1 MITLATPIGSVTKL
15 TEAHT
20 RGLSRLGI
28 ATVHDLLY
36 YFPLRYSSV
45 AALRLIDQLQQGEMV
60 TLYGTLSGIKT
71 KKGWK
76 SKIPMAEATFQDVT
90 GDTIKVIW
98 FNQAYIAK
106 MIPEGSPVQLTGK
119 VAAGKNGNIYLTNP
133 EHTAIPVL
141 PIDNHQSL
149 FGDGGNDQFGF
160 PVYRETRGVTSKWIY
175 HTLNRIFKSGLLDT
189 IEDPIPEDIRERYN
203 LPDLKKSLLWVH
215 TPKEEK
221 DATVARKRFAFEE
234 VFLIQL
240 KKHQERHYFEQQFS
254 YVIPK
259 NKQLFDEF
267 VGRFPFIPTQ
277 AQQDAISDIIGD
289 MASGRPMSRLV
300 EGDVGSGKTFI
311 AAVASSVVISTRPD
325 TAKDFGNLQVAYMA
339 PTEILAT
346 QLYENFIQYF
356 KHTGLSIVLL
366 TGSGC
371 RKFPSKVSPDGWTD
385 ISRAQALKWI
395 ANGEVPIVIGTHTLI
410 QKKVQFKHLGLVVI
424 DEQHRFGTRQRMQ
437 LAKKDGHIPHYLS
450 MTATPIPRTLA
461 LTIYGDLDL
470 SIVDTQPPGRK
481 PVITTVV
488 PADKRDAS
496 YAAIQ
501 KEVDAGRQLYVICPR
516 IDTPDEEEQ
525 NKLQLKSVTAEAKR
539 LQTTVFKNSRVG
551 ILHSKMTRQK
561 KEDIMLQFARHEI
574 DILVATSVVEVG
586 INVPNA
592 TNIIIEGAERF
603 GLSQLHQLRGRVLR
617 SSDQAYCY
625 LFADAKSQK
634 TADRLQSFMKAR
646 NGFELAE
653 QDLMLRGAGDLGGTK
668 QWGLSDL
675 AMEAIKNIKMVEAAR
690 TEARTLIEADPE
702 LTDYPTLAQ
711 TIQARRGEFHE
722 E

>member
-1 MITLATPIGSVTKL
+1 MSILPNTPIAHVTKL
-15 TEAHT
+15 SDAHT
-20 RGLSRLGI
+20 KGLARLGI
-28 ATVHDLLY
+28 NTVYDLLY
-36 YFPLRYSSV
+36 YFPVRYSDV
-45 AALRLIDQLQQGEMV
+45 AAVRLIDQLQQGETV
-60 TLYGTLSGIKT
+60 TLSGTLSGLKT

-76 SKIPMAEATFQDVT
+76 SKIPMAEAVLQDVT
-90 GDTIKVIW
+90 GETIKIVW
-98 FNQAYIAK
+98 FNQAYMAK
-106 MIPEGSPVQLTGK
+106 MIPQNTPVQLTGK
-119 VAAGKNGNIYLTNP
+119 VSMGKNGKPYLTNP
-133 EHTAIPVL
+133 EHTAIPEL
-141 PIDNHQSL
+141 PIDTHDSL
-149 FGDGGNDQFGF
+149 FGASEDQFGF
-160 PVYRETRGVTSKWIY
+160 PLYRETKGVTSKWIY
-175 HTLNRIFKSGLLDT
+175 HTLQRIFKSGVLDA
-189 IEDPIPEDIRERYN
+189 IEDPIPVDILRRYH
-203 LPDLKKSLLWVH
+203 LPGLKNSLLWIH
-215 TPKEEK
+215 TPKKEQ
-221 DATVARKRFAFEE
+221 DAAVARKRFAFEE

-240 KKHQERHYFEQQFS
+240 KKQQERYYFEQQFS
-254 YVIPK
+254 YTIAN
-259 NKQLFDEF
+259 NKQRDDAFIS
-267 VGRFPFIPTQ
+267 RFPFQPTK
-277 AQQDAISDIIGD
+277 AQTDALSDIMRD
-289 MASGRPMSRLV
+289 MASGRPMSRLI

-311 AAVASSVVISTRPD
+311 AAVASSAVVHTRPND
-325 TAKDFGNLQVAYMA
+325 KNFGSLQVAYMA

-356 KHTGLSIVLL
+356 KHTGLQIVLL

-371 RKFPSKVSPDGWTD
+371 RKFPSKVNPDGWTT

-395 ANGEVPIVIGTHTLI
+395 KNGEVPIVIGTHTLI
-410 QKKVQFKHLGLVVI
+410 QKKVEFKHLGLVII

-470 SIVDTQPPGRK
+470 SVVDTQPPGRK
-481 PVITTVV
+481 PVITTIV
-488 PADKRDAS
+488 PHDKRHES
-496 YAAIQ
+496 YAHIQ
-501 KEVDAGRQLYVICPR
+501 KELDAGRQAYVICPR
-516 IDTPDEEEQ
+516 IDEPDPNEEV
-525 NKLQLKSVTAEAKR
+525 KLQVKSVTAEAER
-539 LQTTVFKNSRVG
+539 LKKEVFKHAHIG
-551 ILHSKMTRQK
+551 ILHSKMTKQK
-561 KEDIMLQFARHEI
+561 KEDVMQQFAAHEL

-617 SSDQAYCY
+617 STHQAYCY

-634 TADRLQSFMKAR
+634 TVDRLQSFIKAK

-690 TEARTLIEADPE
+690 TEAQRLV
-702 LTDYPTLAQ
+702 LKNPTLMQHPNLQAAV
-711 TIQARRGEFHE
+711 QARRGDFHE